1 MDKKIIYV
9 IGVEGRGQYATE
21 DLNLA
26 LEDIRSQI
34 TSNDLPESVNVM
46 IRKELVDAQEFD
58 SLKEFSG
65 F

>member
-1 MDKKIIYV
+1 MEKKIIYV
-9 IGVEGRGQYATE
+9 IGIEGRGQYATE

-26 LEDIRSQI
+26 LEDIRSHM
-34 TSNDLPESVNVM
+34 TSDDLPESINVM
-46 IRKELVDAQEFD
+46 IRKEYVDAQEFD